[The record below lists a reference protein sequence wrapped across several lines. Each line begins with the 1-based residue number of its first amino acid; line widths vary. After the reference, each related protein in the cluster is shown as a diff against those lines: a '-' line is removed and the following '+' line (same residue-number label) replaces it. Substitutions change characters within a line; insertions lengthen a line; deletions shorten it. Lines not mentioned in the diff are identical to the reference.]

1 MFFHNSFLH
10 PLSSVFS
17 YSSDLSL
24 HFLSLLQLVSPLSNI
39 SSSSTSSFCNQFRG
53 CLLDSTPNR
62 DITRTKGAQTSLKII
77 CFSPQVSSD
86 EDVTIFQRQVK
97 SETVGNEEKE
107 LDESLTEDLW
117 ADVFQG
123 GSSLSSNEGGGR
135 GSPVLNRRTGLV
147 QHSIV

>member
-1 MFFHNSFLH
+1 MFFHNSFLN

-24 HFLSLLQLVSPLSNI
+24 HFLSLLELISPFSNI

-53 CLLDSTPNR
+53 CLLDSTPNG
-62 DITRTKGAQTSLKII
+62 DITRTKRAQKSLKII

-86 EDVTIFQRQVK
+86 EDVAIFQRQVK

-123 GSSLSSNEGGGR
+123 GSSLSSNEGGR
-135 GSPVLNRRTGLV
+135 GSPVLNSRTGLV

>member
-1 MFFHNSFLH
+1 MFFHNSFVH

-24 HFLSLLQLVSPLSNI
+24 HFLSLLQLISPFSNI
-39 SSSSTSSFCNQFRG
+39 SSSSTSFCNQFRG
-53 CLLDSTPNR
+53 CLLDSTPNGN
-62 DITRTKGAQTSLKII
+62 ITRTKAAQTSLKII

-86 EDVTIFQRQVK
+86 EDVAIFQRQVK
-97 SETVGNEEKE
+97 SETVRSEEKE